1 MITFKRFLDEDSKEL
16 TAFESRADGFGG
28 DRAAAKVYLVKHAP
42 GKTEEKMLWL
52 PD

>member
-28 DRAAAKVYLVKHAP
+28 DRAAAKVYTDVIK
-42 GKTEEKMLWL
+42 GWTK
-52 PD
+52 